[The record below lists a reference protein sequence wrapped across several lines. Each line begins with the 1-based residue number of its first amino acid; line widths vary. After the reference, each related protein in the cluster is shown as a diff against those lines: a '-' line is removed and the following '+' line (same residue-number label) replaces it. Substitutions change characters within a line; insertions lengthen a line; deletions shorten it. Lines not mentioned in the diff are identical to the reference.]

1 MEIVAGFCIQGK
13 NFIFAFYIIENESFF
28 SLFRKYYRGRQ
39 MKFSGS
45 LKYEEIPFTPR
56 SFKAKNYC

>member
-1 MEIVAGFCIQGK
+1 MEIAVGFCIQGK
-13 NFIFAFYIIENESFF
+13 NFILFFMIKNVIF

-39 MKFSGS
+39 MKFRGS

-56 SFKAKNYC
+56 SFKAKNYCS